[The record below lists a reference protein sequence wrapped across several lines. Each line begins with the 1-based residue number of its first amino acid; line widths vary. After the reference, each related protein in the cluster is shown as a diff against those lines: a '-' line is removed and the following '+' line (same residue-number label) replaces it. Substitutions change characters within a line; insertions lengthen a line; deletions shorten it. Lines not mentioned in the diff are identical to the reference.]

1 MTHPRLREWKYLAGT
16 MFVGLA
22 AMVSMVL
29 LLACVVLVVTLPLL
43 PKVAGLARGLAAFE
57 RRRTGEFLGT
67 AIPAPPRPG
76 GDPFV
81 ELLSVSTRRDV
92 VWLVMQAFLGS
103 LAGAVAVGS
112 PAGVVQNIVFASV
125 WPYFPGITSSI
136 DMPIRSWGD
145 AGLTLATAAA
155 YGLMGLLF
163 VPPLARWYARVSAA
177 RLAPPSQ
184 TLVERLA
191 EVTATRA
198 AALEAHGTELR
209 RIERGLHDGTQ
220 NRLVAVVMHLGMAER
235 ALRRNPEAALPLL
248 LTAQNAA
255 TDALTELREVVRSIY
270 PPVLADRGLE
280 GAVTS
285 LAAHCAIPCT
295 LGIGELPRVPAAVE
309 AAAYFVIAEA
319 LTNAVKHSGAK
330 EITVGLWA
338 QDRTLVVE
346 VTDDGMGG
354 ADEGQGSGL
363 LGIRRRVDAFDGITE
378 ISSPSGGPT
387 VVRVA
392 IPTGA

>member
-1 MTHPRLREWKYLAGT
+1 MKQWKYLAGT
-16 MFVGLA
+16 MVVGLA
-22 AMVSMVL
+22 AMVSAVL
-29 LLACVVLVVTLPLL
+29 LLACVVMIVTLPLL
-43 PKVAGLARGLAAFE
+43 PRVAGLARRLAAFE
-57 RRRTGEFLGT
+57 RGRTGRFLGT
-67 AIPAPPRPG
+67 TVPEPPREG

-81 ELLSVSTRRDV
+81 ELLSASSRRELG
-92 VWLVMQAFLGS
+92 WLAMQALLGT
-103 LAGAVAVGS
+103 LVGTVAIGS
-112 PAGVVQNIVFASV
+112 PAGVVQNVVFAAI
-125 WPYFPGITSSI
+125 WPYFPGITTTV
-136 DMPIRSWGD
+136 DMPIRSWTD
-145 AGLTLATAAA
+145 AGLAVLTAAA
-155 YGLMGLLF
+155 YGLLGVLL
-163 VPPLARWYARVSAA
+163 VPRLARWYSRVSAA
-177 RLAPPSQ
+177 RLAPPSRS
-184 TLVERLA
+184 LVERLA

-235 ALRRNPEAALPLL
+235 ALRRNPDAALPLV

-295 LGIGELPRVPAAVE
+295 LGIGELPRLPAAVE

-330 EITVGLWA
+330 QITVGLWMR
-338 QDRTLVVE
+338 DRALVVE
-346 VTDDGMGG
+346 ITDDGTGG
-354 ADEGQGSGL
+354 ADEEQGSGL
-363 LGIRRRVDAFDGITE
+363 LGIRRRVDAFDGLTE
-378 ISSPSGGPT
+378 ITSPHGGPT

-392 IPTGA
+392 IPAGA